1 MDIDQRILRL
11 GERIKELDAERK
23 QLLAELEAARAE
35 REPDT
40 MWNDLKRDLWLD
52 RPVMWGILL
61 ATLVLVTGLKQLDCS
76 WIT

>member
-23 QLLAELEAARAE
+23 QLLAELEAAKAQ

-52 RPVMWGILL
+52 RPVMWWILL
-61 ATLVLVTGLKQLDCS
+61 ASLVLVMGLKQLDCS